1 MGTIERDRRRRV
13 YLVGF
18 MGAGKTS
25 VGECLARELRC
36 PFVDLDREIE
46 RDAGR
51 TIAEIFRDDG
61 EAVFR
66 RLEARA
72 LRLVAGNADV
82 VVGTGGGTLTLWEN
96 RDFIHRTGVSIWLDA
111 PLDVMLERCRRS
123 EHRPLL
129 SDRARM
135 EALLAERL
143 PAYRAADVRID
154 ASAELPETLA
164 ARIVPILAG
173 LR

>member
-1 MGTIERDRRRRV
+1 MAIIDRDRRRRI

-25 VGECLARELRC
+25 VGECLARELRFR
-36 PFVDLDREIE
+36 FVDLDREIE
-46 RDAGR
+46 REAGR
-51 TIAEIFRDDG
+51 TIAELFRDDG
-61 EAVFR
+61 EEVFR

-72 LRLVAGNADV
+72 LRLVDAPGV

-96 RDFIHRTGVSIWLDA
+96 RDFIHRTGISIWLDA
-111 PLDVMLERCRRS
+111 PLDVMLERCRAS

-129 SDRARM
+129 SDRPRM
-135 EALLAERL
+135 EALLADRL
-143 PAYRAADVRID
+143 PAYRAADLRVD
-154 ASAELPETLA
+154 ASADLPDALA
-164 ARIVPILAG
+164 ARIVSTLAG

>member
-1 MGTIERDRRRRV
+1 LAIIDRDRQRRV

-25 VGECLARELRC
+25 VGECLARELRFR
-36 PFVDLDREIE
+36 FVDLDREIE
-46 RDAGR
+46 REAAR

-61 EAVFR
+61 ESVFR

-72 LRLVAGNADV
+72 LRAIADPAGV

-111 PLDVMLERCRRS
+111 PLDVMIERCRLS
-123 EHRPLL
+123 DHRPLL
-129 SDRARM
+129 ADRPRM
-135 EALLAERL
+135 EALFADRLA
-143 PAYRAADVRID
+143 AYRGADLRID
-154 ASAELPETLA
+154 ASVDAPGALA
-164 ARIVPILAG
+164 ARIVSLVPG

>member
-1 MGTIERDRRRRV
+1 MIDKERFRRI

-25 VGECLARELRC
+25 VGQCLARELRYR
-36 PFVDLDREIE
+36 FFDLDHEIE
-46 RDAGR
+46 RDTGR

-61 EAVFR
+61 EMVFR
-66 RLEARA
+66 KLEARA
-72 LRLVAGNADV
+72 LRVVGAQSEI

-96 RDFIHRTGVSIWLDA
+96 RDFIHLTGVSVWLDA
-111 PLDVMLERCRRS
+111 PLDVMLDRCRGG

-129 SDRARM
+129 AGKTEM
-135 EALLAERL
+135 EALLAERIHS
-143 PAYRAADVRID
+143 YRLADLHVD
-154 ASAELPETLA
+154 ASAGSPEVLA
-164 ARIVPILAG
+164 FRIASTLAG

>member
-1 MGTIERDRRRRV
+1 MIERDRLQRV

-25 VGECLARELRC
+25 VGECLARELHYR
-36 PFVDLDREIE
+36 FVDLDREIE
-46 RDAGR
+46 REAGR
-51 TIAEIFRDDG
+51 TIPEIFRDDG
-61 EAVFR
+61 EAIFR

-72 LRLVAGNADV
+72 LRLVGSQSDI

-96 RDFIHRTGVSIWLDA
+96 RDFIHRTGVSVWLDA
-111 PLDVMLERCRRS
+111 PIDVLLERCRIS

-129 SDRARM
+129 SDRPKM
-135 EALLAERL
+135 EALLADRF
-143 PAYRAADVRID
+143 PAYQLSDLRVNAALDPP
-154 ASAELPETLA
+154 ELLA
-164 ARIVPILAG
+164 ARIASLLAG

>member
-1 MGTIERDRRRRV
+1 MIERERLQRV

-25 VGECLARELRC
+25 VGECLARELLYG
-36 PFVDLDREIE
+36 FVDLDREIE

-51 TIAEIFRDDG
+51 TIAEIFREDG
-61 EAVFR
+61 EGVFR

-72 LRLVAGNADV
+72 LRLVGARGDL

-96 RDFIHRTGVSIWLDA
+96 RDFIHRTGLSVWLDA
-111 PLDVMLERCRRS
+111 PLDVLLDRCRSS

-129 SDRARM
+129 SDRPKM
-135 EALLAERL
+135 EALLADRL
-143 PAYRAADVRID
+143 PAYRLADLRVDAA
-154 ASAELPETLA
+154 SEPPESIA
-164 ARIVPILAG
+164 ARVASMLAG